1 MKKTT
6 TNHTQFELNGVIYLQ
21 TESGYCFTAE
31 HEHGHNG
38 YVKLNKRISKDA
50 YNEAFEQYM
59 EEQRLNIE
67 AEMGNDEWEQEA
79 DTELA
84 HRKDLQDKKDRETEN
99 SFNGK
104 KTKKEEKLDA
114 KMKKLGYHRIDSE
127 WNDIRYSTCDGQSKI
142 MAWNTVEE
150 GFKWVKEQTKGQKA
164 SKPRR
169 SKDVAYEGHDVT
181 LTAKQVSFIRHLP
194 DTSFWQDG
202 LDSCVWVDC
211 LCDDITGEF
220 AEKPMTVGAMI
231 STLCEKGL
239 GERTRQRVDGRKC
252 TSFNLTTLG
261 KKIASDLGLA

>member
-21 TESGYCFTAE
+21 TESGYCFIAERE
-31 HEHGHNG
+31 HEHNG

-67 AEMGNDEWEQEA
+67 AEMGDDEWEQEA

-84 HRKDLQDKKDRETEN
+84 HRKEIEAEFDAERAEQDHKAEDEVNKKWYTSHTKLVKEE
-99 SFNGK
+99 K
-104 KTKKEEKLDA
+104 VEKTKKT
-114 KMKKLGYHRIDSE
+114 S
-127 WNDIRYSTCDGQSKI
+127 SKP
-142 MAWNTVEE
+142 
-150 GFKWVKEQTKGQKA
+150 

-169 SKDVAYEGHDVT
+169 SKDVAYEGHDIT

-261 KKIASDLGLA
+261 KKVASDLGLA

>member
-67 AEMGNDEWEQEA
+67 AEMSNDEWEQEA

-84 HRKDLQDKKDRETEN
+84 HRKEIEAEFEAERAEQDHKAEDEVNKKVE
-99 SFNGK
+99 
-104 KTKKEEKLDA
+104 KTKKA
-114 KMKKLGYHRIDSE
+114 S
-127 WNDIRYSTCDGQSKI
+127 SKP
-142 MAWNTVEE
+142 
-150 GFKWVKEQTKGQKA
+150 

-169 SKDVAYEGHDVT
+169 SKDVAYEGHDIT

-194 DTSFWQDG
+194 DTNFWEHG
-202 LDSCVWVDC
+202 LDSCVWIDC

-252 TSFNLTTLG
+252 TSFNLTALG
-261 KKIASDLGLA
+261 KKVASELGLN

>member
-31 HEHGHNG
+31 REHEHSG

-67 AEMGNDEWEQEA
+67 MELDDASENPEVSLNEFCEMIKDGHTNVDEPAVINEYGCVDCTDCEV
-79 DTELA
+79 ECV
-84 HRKDLQDKKDRETEN
+84 HRNCMRRN
-99 SFNGK
+99 PFNVGGLGECPRLK
-104 KTKKEEKLDA
+104 THTKLVKEEKVEKTKKT
-114 KMKKLGYHRIDSE
+114 S
-127 WNDIRYSTCDGQSKI
+127 SKP
-142 MAWNTVEE
+142 
-150 GFKWVKEQTKGQKA
+150 

-169 SKDVAYEGHDVT
+169 SKDVAYEGHGIT

-252 TSFNLTTLG
+252 TSFNLTALG